1 MKAKVI
7 GAFLSLGLLCLAAP
21 AFGATYLVKP
31 DGTGDFPTIQA
42 AVDAASKGDEI
53 LLADGTFKGIGNRDI
68 DFKGKA
74 ITVRSQSGI
83 PETCVIDAEGVP
95 YVPRRGFDFQ
105 SLEGIDSVVRDITIM
120 RGSTD
125 DC

>member
-1 MKAKVI
+1 MKTSL
-7 GAFLSLGLLCLAAP
+7 LSLVMLFFLCSAMP
-21 AFGATYLVKP
+21 AVSAVHLVKP

-42 AVDAASKGDEI
+42 ALDAAWAGDEI
-53 LLADGTFKGIGNRDI
+53 LLANGVFNGPGNRDL

-74 ITVRSQSGI
+74 ITVRSQSGYSVDV
-83 PETCVIDAEGVP
+83 TIDAEGMQW
-95 YVPRRGFDFQ
+95 VPRRGFDFKTG
-105 SLEGIDSVVRDITIM
+105 EGPDSVVRDITIA